1 MFNLRF
7 SCLPLLF
14 IAFIKMSMAGSNSL
28 ELTVQTTVRPGT
40 CTMQLYDNN
49 HSPGSTINIGDVYIP
64 EIINKSKAV
73 SFSLVFSDCTGLAKE
88 QAVVIMTS
96 ATGCDG
102 VGGSGNSYK
111 NALSG
116 AGAASG
122 VSAEVWT
129 TETPQSTGSK
139 QLTCKSA
146 PQNIVDVSGAK
157 DQNTVVWP
165 LSTRIVP
172 ETGKTTSDLQPG
184 SFSTQAVFTVQ
195 YE

>member
-1 MFNLRF
+1 
-7 SCLPLLF
+7 
-14 IAFIKMSMAGSNSL
+14 
-28 ELTVQTTVRPGT
+28 
-40 CTMQLYDNN
+40 
-49 HSPGSTINIGDVYIP
+49 
-64 EIINKSKAV
+64 
-73 SFSLVFSDCTGLAKE
+73 
-88 QAVVIMTS
+88 MTS
-96 ATGCDG
+96 TTGCDG

-139 QLTCKSA
+139 QLTCKAA

-172 ETGKTTSDLQPG
+172 ETGKTTNDLQPG
-184 SFSTQAVFTVQ
+184 SFATQAVFTVQ